1 MLKALAPENNYSLTS
16 WESQRDRQIKQ
27 TTIPLTIFAIIAGF
41 LIIMVAMG
49 LFGVLWQNV
58 TGRTHEIGLRRALG
72 ATAASIHKQIIGELM
87 IVTFI
92 GIAIAFI
99 GLVQLPMLGVFQ
111 ELDWP
116 LFWVSLLSA
125 MAFMLTLSALCGYYP
140 GKIAIRYSPSQALH
154 YE

>member
-1 MLKALAPENNYSLTS
+1 M
-16 WESQRDRQIKQ
+16 
-27 TTIPLTIFAIIAGF
+27 
-41 LIIMVAMG
+41 
-49 LFGVLWQNV
+49 
-58 TGRTHEIGLRRALG
+58 
-72 ATAASIHKQIIGELM
+72 M

-125 MAFMLTLSALCGYYP
+125 MAFMLTLAALCGYYP
-140 GKIAIRYSPSQALH
+140 GKIATRHSPSEALH
-154 YE
+154 YD

>member
-1 MLKALAPENNYSLTS
+1 
-16 WESQRDRQIKQ
+16 
-27 TTIPLTIFAIIAGF
+27 
-41 LIIMVAMG
+41 
-49 LFGVLWQNV
+49 
-58 TGRTHEIGLRRALG
+58 
-72 ATAASIHKQIIGELM
+72 LM